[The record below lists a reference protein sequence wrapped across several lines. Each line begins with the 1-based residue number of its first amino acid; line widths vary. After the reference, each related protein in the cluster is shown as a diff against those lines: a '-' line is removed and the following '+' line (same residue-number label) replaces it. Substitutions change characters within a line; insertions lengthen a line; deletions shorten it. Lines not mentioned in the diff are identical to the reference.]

1 MPVPRWSRL
10 ILVTVLCIVLAGLG
24 RPHDTLAQ
32 SEQASARD
40 SSLAEVDQLRENGQF
55 RDALSELSGLRD
67 TYGDQA
73 PMLWRMSLTR
83 ADLAKSVGDGQGRD
97 RHNKK
102 ALELA
107 ETALLVDS
115 TSAHA
120 HFAKA
125 VAEGRIAL
133 NAGTQER
140 VERSRT
146 VKKHVDQALE
156 LNPKL
161 AGAYHTRGRWHRE
174 VSDLNFLE
182 RTIVR
187 TVYGGLPDASFELA
201 VRDFGRAI
209 ELENVRFHHLELA
222 KTYLKMDR
230 PSDARESLQTVLDL
244 PAKEP
249 FAERYKQEAQSLLE
263 DLD

>member
-1 MPVPRWSRL
+1 M
-10 ILVTVLCIVLAGLG
+10 AGFG
-24 RPHDTLAQ
+24 MSVDTLAQ
-32 SEQASARD
+32 SGQTSALD
-40 SSLAEVDQLRENGQF
+40 SSLSEVDQLREDGQF
-55 RDALSELSGLRD
+55 RDALTQLSSLRD
-67 TYGDQA
+67 THGDQA
-73 PMLWRMSLTR
+73 PMLWRMALTR

-97 RHNKK
+97 RHNQK

-107 ETALLVDS
+107 EKAVLVDS

-133 NAGTQER
+133 NAGRQER

-146 VKKHVDQALE
+146 VKRHVDRALE
-156 LNPKL
+156 LDPKL

-182 RTIVR
+182 RAVVR
-187 TVYGGLPDASFELA
+187 TVYGGLPDASYELA

-244 PAKEP
+244 PPKEP
-249 FAERYKQEAQSLLE
+249 FDERYKQEAQSLLE